1 MRYYLI
7 SEAGIRACDKRPKK
21 RVKDDIV
28 VRSAEDLTRARLSDK
43 RLLTIQNKVSG
54 KKLAK
59 IADRENAIARL
70 WSAAEALP
78 SPATDIPS
86 KRRARSPSKQ
96 ARVTMLR
103 RPVGATIEAI
113 AAATGW
119 QRHTV
124 RGLISGTLKKK
135 LGLAIAAENRS
146 DGARVYR
153 IAGKG

>member
-7 SEAGIRACDKRPKK
+7 SEAGIRPCDTRPKK
-21 RVKDDIV
+21 RGKLDIV
-28 VRSAEDLTRARLSDK
+28 VSSIEELAGMRLGDK
-43 RLLTIQNKVSG
+43 RLLAILNRVSG

-59 IADRENAIARL
+59 IADRKKAITHV
-70 WSAAEALP
+70 WAALQALP
-78 SPATDIPS
+78 ESATKTPGPS
-86 KRRARSPSKQ
+86 RSGSKQ
-96 ARVTMLR
+96 AQVIAMLR

-135 LGLAIAAENRS
+135 LGLALVAEKRG

-153 IAGKG
+153 ITE